1 MSIDEIKVHVPWFS
15 GLSIYI
21 FAKTH
26 ALATES
32 SEARARKV
40 NAHSPWSL
48 HPTMWARTSESV
60 GLGCLGL

>member
-40 NAHSPWSL
+40 NAHRSL
-48 HPTMWARTSESV
+48 EFASHHV
-60 GLGCLGL
+60 GKNI